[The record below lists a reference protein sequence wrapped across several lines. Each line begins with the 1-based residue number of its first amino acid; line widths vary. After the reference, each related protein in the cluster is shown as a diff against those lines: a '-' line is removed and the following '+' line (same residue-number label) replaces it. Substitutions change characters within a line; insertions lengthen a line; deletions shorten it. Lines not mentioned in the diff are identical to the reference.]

1 MLKLHLVGPAC
12 LLLILPLAG
21 CGGQKTA
28 NENAAPPA
36 SAPAGGVADTAA
48 RLDQGPRAAESA
60 VDETA
65 ARQGEAL
72 FDARGCSGCH
82 GFGKRVS
89 GPDLAGVSQRRTA
102 QWLESQLLHP
112 DQMAKEDPIASD
124 LVKQFSLEMPD
135 PGLTQAEARAVL
147 EFLKHKDRA
156 AGGSGNAG
164 K

>member
-1 MLKLHLVGPAC
+1 MRKLHMVGPAC

-28 NENAAPPA
+28 SENAAPPA
-36 SAPAGGVADTAA
+36 SAPAGDVADTGAG
-48 RLDQGPRAAESA
+48 LDQGPRAAESA
-60 VDETA
+60 VDEA
-65 ARQGEAL
+65 AAKQGAAL
-72 FDARGCSGCH
+72 FDARGCAGCH
-82 GFGKRVS
+82 GFGTRIS

-112 DQMAKEDPIASD
+112 DRMAKEDPIAGD

-135 PGLTQAEARAVL
+135 PGLTQAEAGALL
-147 EFLKHKDRA
+147 EFMKQKDRA
-156 AGGSGNAG
+156 AGGSGSAG